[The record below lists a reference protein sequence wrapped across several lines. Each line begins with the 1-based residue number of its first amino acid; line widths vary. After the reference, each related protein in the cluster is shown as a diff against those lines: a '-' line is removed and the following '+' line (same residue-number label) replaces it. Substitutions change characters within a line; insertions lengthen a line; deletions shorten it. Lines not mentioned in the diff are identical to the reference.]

1 MSRLFIPPNVPKF
14 FIDLRCLDASWD
26 KDTVLTLRAGDD
38 PAIRLMKS
46 SSRFLAQESGFNPCD
61 HVELSADR
69 GYILWT
75 NPRGSIEVRFKYGK
89 TGDDFK
95 CFIDPQH
102 MGIKIYQLKGYR
114 KEMIVDGKQPMKENT
129 SRHRMKDSPV
139 RQGQNNFEFNS
150 HDGEVRLVLE
160 MNRDHDSHKPHA
172 FKLNYVLAL

>member
-1 MSRLFIPPNVPKF
+1 MSIKILSDEGRGRLSV
-14 FIDLRCLDASWD
+14 
-26 KDTVLTLRAGDD
+26 
-38 PAIRLMKS
+38 
-46 SSRFLAQESGFNPCD
+46 SGFNPCD